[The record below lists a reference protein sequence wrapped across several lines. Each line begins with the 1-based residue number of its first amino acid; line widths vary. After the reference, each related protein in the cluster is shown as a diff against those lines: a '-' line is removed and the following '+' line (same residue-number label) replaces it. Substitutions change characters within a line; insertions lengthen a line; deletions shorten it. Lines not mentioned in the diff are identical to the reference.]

1 MTTTFRRSP
10 LALALL
16 GLLYREPMHPY
27 AIQQRIKQWGKDKV
41 VNVGQRASLYKTI
54 NRLREAGLVTVRE
67 TERDQ
72 QYPERTVY
80 EITAAGRAACHTWMA
95 EMLETPRNEFPEF
108 PAALS
113 FLALLTPETTHALL
127 ARRRERLVADLAAL
141 EADAANTAGLGLPRV
156 VTLEDEYLRAVT
168 SAELG
173 WVEGVLD
180 DLTEGRL
187 SWDQESL
194 AAFAEQAAR

>member
-16 GLLYREPMHPY
+16 GLLYRDPMHPY

-54 NRLREAGLVTVRE
+54 NRLREAGLIVVRE

-80 EITAAGRAACHTWMA
+80 EITEAGRAACHAWMA
-95 EMLETPRNEFPEF
+95 EMVATPRNEFPEF

-113 FLALLTPETTHALL
+113 FLALVTPKTAHELLT
-127 ARRRERLVADLAAL
+127 RRREALVAGLADLDAEAAR
-141 EADAANTAGLGLPRV
+141 TASMKLPRV
-156 VTLEDEYLRAVT
+156 VLLEDEYLRAMT
-168 SAELG
+168 DAELR
-173 WVEGVLD
+173 WVDAVSD
-180 DLTEGRL
+180 DLAAGRL
-187 SWDQESL
+187 AWDQASL
-194 AAFAEQAAR
+194 AAFVDATAE

>member
-16 GLLYREPMHPY
+16 GLLYRDPMHPY

-54 NRLREAGLVTVRE
+54 NRLREAGLIAVRE

-80 EITAAGRAACHTWMA
+80 EITEAGRVACHAWMA
-95 EMLETPRNEFPEF
+95 EMVGTPRNEFPEF

-113 FLALLTPETTHALL
+113 FLALVTPEAARELL
-127 ARRRERLVADLAAL
+127 TRRREALVARLADLDAEAAQTTRM
-141 EADAANTAGLGLPRV
+141 NLPRV
-156 VTLEDEYLRAVT
+156 VVLEDEYLRAMT
-168 SAELG
+168 DAELR
-173 WVEGVLD
+173 WVDAVSA
-180 DLTEGRL
+180 DLAAGRL
-187 SWDQESL
+187 AWDQASL
-194 AAFAEQAAR
+194 AAFVDATAE